1 MGRRT
6 EEEAFPD
13 LEELDGSEGSTGA
26 EVCLQGREGFFAGRT
41 VFMVVL
47 SAMLFEPWLFSYNI
61 RKSEN
66 AYTDERT
73 GIEEV
78 EQDWYCEKITE

>member
-1 MGRRT
+1 
-6 EEEAFPD
+6 
-13 LEELDGSEGSTGA
+13 
-26 EVCLQGREGFFAGRT
+26 
-41 VFMVVL
+41 MVVL